1 MVTWLKSTISMRMT
15 KWVKVTI
22 RPTVCQLN
30 LRTCGRVDSVS
41 KDMNLINEFPYPN
54 HLLSMVFSQMRNL
67 KQELMLCQLFI
78 IFHKGQT

>member
-1 MVTWLKSTISMRMT
+1 MRMT
-15 KWVKVTI
+15 KWEKVTI

-30 LRTCGRVDSVS
+30 LRACGGVDSAS

-67 KQELMLCQLFI
+67 KQELMLCELFI
-78 IFHKGQT
+78 VFHKGQTL